1 MTEHACQQDFFPQTC
16 SKTNSPQR
24 GFPGGPVVTNSP
36 FNAGD
41 LGLIPGLGTKISH
54 ATGQLSPHASTE
66 LAHSKA
72 RVLQLEKSLHAAA
85 KIPHAVTDPTQT
97 HTQIIT
103 KHFLKA
109 PQRTLMARPGS
120 NFCLRNLQ
128 GWHHTIGTKKDYY
141 EMGRGADDSPREW
154 ILEVEKAQVHRAHD
168 CLLPS
173 LFSWMRK
180 VAAQRWQVPYPKSHS
195 QCVGKP
201 G

>member
-1 MTEHACQQDFFPQTC
+1 MNPWVGNIPGEGNGNPLQYSCLRNPTDRGTWRATVHSVIKGSDMTEHACQQDFFPQTC

-109 PQRTLMARPGS
+109 PQRTLMAG
-120 NFCLRNLQ
+120 
-128 GWHHTIGTKKDYY
+128 
-141 EMGRGADDSPREW
+141 
-154 ILEVEKAQVHRAHD
+154 
-168 CLLPS
+168 
-173 LFSWMRK
+173 
-180 VAAQRWQVPYPKSHS
+180 
-195 QCVGKP
+195 
-201 G
+201 